1 MLQAADKRGPNII
14 VLSKAGKPIF
24 SRYGSEEDL
33 MPICGIAQAILAT
46 ASTVSNQEN
55 DDNGIQFICAKNLK
69 IAFLTVGFVTLIGV
83 SEDEEITEPF
93 LHLLLEYVYSQVVF
107 TLTDQMQKVFQ
118 RTPSFDMRGLL
129 GATERVLDGLLLNTA
144 SLITGGVEVF
154 PLDPLLRNHVSDV
167 ICNSTKHIPET
178 LLVILVVKNKL
189 VTMLQSKRHR
199 IHTMDLQLIL
209 NFLLHQPG
217 LLDNESWIPIC
228 LPNFESSRYV
238 YAYINRIEASVDL
251 TFVCIAV
258 QHNTAQFELYR
269 EACAAIQ
276 SFLGILHRNGSA
288 LKSMSSIIADSVA
301 PSFSEL
307 SHHCPLVTTIR
318 NTNLDSPQMKEYCQS
333 ESAMHFLF
341 RWDVPDTQKRGKTG
355 SFLTQF
361 VQSSFQVPL
370 IDFKSQQTVWCMYQK
385 LALRL
390 RNGSAKAEKC
400 VVEMDRASSQHNNK
414 KTKEIKD
421 GNLACDGEIAVND
434 VQACLGRDM
443 FGLLPPVNSISYS
456 IQGSNMYIA
465 INAKDCEMYAVLSST
480 ISITSGASMC
490 ARLIGK
496 LLSDR
501 NVLFLDSIKTWR

>member
-1 MLQAADKRGPNII
+1 MYTYIDL
-14 VLSKAGKPIF
+14 LTIF
-24 SRYGSEEDL
+24 YQL
-33 MPICGIAQAILAT
+33 PP
-46 ASTVSNQEN
+46 
-55 DDNGIQFICAKNLK
+55 
-69 IAFLTVGFVTLIGV
+69 FVC
-83 SEDEEITEPF
+83 
-93 LHLLLEYVYSQVVF
+93 
-107 TLTDQMQKVFQ
+107 KV
-118 RTPSFDMRGLL
+118 
-129 GATERVLDGLLLNTA
+129 
-144 SLITGGVEVF
+144 
-154 PLDPLLRNHVSDV
+154 RNHVSDV

-189 VTMLQSKRHR
+189 LTMLQCKRHR
-199 IHTMDLQLIL
+199 IHTMDLQLLL
-209 NFLLHQPG
+209 NFLVHQPG

-228 LPNFESSRYV
+228 LPNFESSTYV

-269 EACAAIQ
+269 EACATVQ
-276 SFLGILHRNGSA
+276 SFLGILHQNGST

-307 SHHCPLVTTIR
+307 SHHCPLVATIR
-318 NTNLDSPQMKEYCQS
+318 NTHLDSLEMKQYCQS
-333 ESAMHFLF
+333 ASALHFLF
-341 RWDVPDTQKRGKTG
+341 RWDVPDPKKKGKTG
-355 SFLTQF
+355 GFLTQF
-361 VQSSFQVPL
+361 VQSSFQFPF
-370 IDFKSQQTVWCMYQK
+370 IDCKSQQTVWCMYQK

-390 RNGSAKAEKC
+390 RNGSAMAEKC
-400 VVEMDRASSQHNNK
+400 VVEMERASSQHNNK
-414 KTKEIKD
+414 KTKDIKD

-434 VQACLGRDM
+434 VQVCLGRDM

-456 IQGSNMYIA
+456 IHGSNMYIA

-501 NVLFLDSIKTWR
+501 NVLFLDSIKTWS